1 MLRFLLAVLGAL
13 ALAGCQSEAP
23 PQPAREWPSPSPALW
38 HVTGMNGEQ
47 GWLFGTIHAL
57 PDGVKWQ
64 TPAFEKAFAASDLMM
79 VEIGNLGDA
88 QEAADA
94 FQAFAKTTP
103 QPKLSSRVAAEDRPA
118 LEALMTQ
125 AGMSDDDFWNV
136 KTWAAALMLANAV
149 RDSEA
154 GNGVDRALLKKGK
167 PVQAF
172 ETFSGQFARFDGLG
186 PLQQRDLLAGIA
198 HEAALDQTDVRIE
211 AWLTGDVESL
221 EKQMN
226 QGYLMSPALRE
237 ALLTDR
243 NNLFAAK
250 VTAALE
256 QGRKPFV
263 AVGAAHMLRSDGLP
277 ALLAKRGYEVKR
289 IQ

>member
-13 ALAGCQSEAP
+13 ALAGCQSEP
-23 PQPAREWPSPSPALW
+23 PKPAREWPSPSPALW
-38 HVTGMNGEQ
+38 HVTGRNGEQ
-47 GWLFGTIHAL
+47 AWLFGTIHAL
-57 PDGVKWQ
+57 PDGAEWR
-64 TPAFEKAFAASDLMM
+64 TPAFEKAFAESDLLV

-94 FQAFAKTTP
+94 FQAFAKTSP
-103 QPKLSSRVAAEDRPA
+103 QPKLSTRVAAADQAA
-118 LEALMTQ
+118 LAALMQ
-125 AGMSDDDFWNV
+125 RAGMSDDDFWDV

-154 GNGVDRALLKKGK
+154 GNGVDRALLEAGK
-167 PVQAF
+167 PVEGL
-172 ETFSGQFARFDGLG
+172 ETFSGQFGRFDGLS

-198 HEAALDQTDVRIE
+198 HEAAQDQTDERIE
-211 AWLTGDVESL
+211 AWLTGDIAAL
-221 EKQMN
+221 ETQMN
-226 QGYLMSPALRE
+226 QGYLMSPALRK

-243 NNLFAAK
+243 NHLFAAK
-250 VTAALE
+250 VAATLE

>member
-13 ALAGCQSEAP
+13 ALAGCQSEP
-23 PQPAREWPSPSPALW
+23 PKPAREWPSPSPALW
-38 HVTGMNGEQ
+38 QVTGMNGER

-57 PDGVKWQ
+57 PDGAKWQ
-64 TPAFEKAFAASDLMM
+64 TPAFEKAFAESDVLM

-88 QEAADA
+88 QVAADA

-103 QPKLSSRVAAEDRPA
+103 QPALSTRVAPADRPA
-118 LEALMTQ
+118 LAALMSE
-125 AGMSDDDFWNV
+125 ARMSDDDFWNI
-136 KTWAAALMLANAV
+136 KTWAAALMLANAL

-154 GNGVDRALLKKGK
+154 GNGVDRVLLEKGK
-167 PVQAF
+167 PVEAF
-172 ETFSGQFARFDGLG
+172 ETFAGQFARFDGLA

-198 HEAALDQTDVRIE
+198 HEAALDRTDERIE
-211 AWLTGDVESL
+211 AWLTGDLATL
-221 EKQMN
+221 ENQMN

-243 NNLFAAK
+243 NHLFAAK
-250 VTAALE
+250 VVAALE
-256 QGRKPFV
+256 QDRTPFV